1 MKIAVVGA
9 GVAGLCTA
17 SVLHR
22 AGHEVVVHDRT
33 ADVGGVWSAERRYPG
48 LCTQS
53 ARDTYAFSDHPMPA
67 DYPEW
72 PDGAQVQA
80 YLESYVEHAGIAPL
94 LRLSTEVVHAA
105 PRPGGGWTVRT
116 RPRSAGPESG
126 GDEDVA
132 DYDHLVVA
140 NGVFSEPLLPELP
153 GADDFV
159 AAGGV
164 LTTAGAYRAEDAR
177 GAHAVVVGYG
187 KSACDVA
194 VATSTVAASTDVI
207 ARQLLWKM
215 PRRVGN
221 VLNFKHLL
229 LTRMGE
235 ALFRYIRLRGFERFL
250 HGPGDPLR
258 RGLLAGV
265 GAVATRQLHL
275 RELDLVPRGRF
286 ADIVKNAIGLTT
298 EGFFEG
304 VEAGT
309 IRVHRDRT
317 VARLLEKDG
326 APHAE
331 LSDGTVL
338 PADLV
343 VCATGYRPEVAFL
356 DEEVRARLLDE
367 RGNYLLYRQIEPV
380 AVDDLSFAGYNSSF
394 FSPLNAE
401 MAAVW
406 LAARLAGRVALP
418 DRATMRARVDEQ
430 LAFMDEAVD
439 GHHQHGT
446 KIIPFSLHNV
456 DEVLGDVGLQI
467 PARIRAAQWL
477 NPVDPAAY
485 AGVTTALL
493 RTLPSATPRQVG
505 ETVTVKSS
513 EKQTRPAI
521 PRDSSRGAS

>member
-1 MKIAVVGA
+1 MGTGRMRIAVVGA

-17 SVLHR
+17 KVLHQ
-22 AGHEVVVHDRT
+22 AGHEVVVFDRT

-53 ARDTYAFSDHPMPA
+53 ARDTYAFPDFPMPQ

-80 YLESYVEHAGIAPL
+80 YLEAYVEHAGIAPL
-94 LRLSTEVVHAA
+94 LRLGTEVVHAG

-116 RPRSAGPESG
+116 RPRAG
-126 GDEDVA
+126 DAEDSSE
-132 DYDHLVVA
+132 YDHLVVA
-140 NGVFSEPLLPELP
+140 NGVFSEPLVPELP
-153 GADDFV
+153 GVEDFT

-164 LTTAGAYRAEDAR
+164 LTTAGAYHGEGAR
-177 GAHAVVVGYG
+177 GARAVVVGYG

-194 VATSTVAASTDVI
+194 VAISEVAVSTDVI

-215 PRRVGN
+215 PRHVAG

-235 ALFRYIRLRGFERFL
+235 ALFRYIRLQGFEKFL
-250 HGPGDPLR
+250 HGPGDRLR

-275 RELDLVPRGRF
+275 RELDLVPGGQF
-286 ADIVKNAIGLTT
+286 SDIVRNAIGLTT

-304 VEAGT
+304 VAAGSIT
-309 IRVHRDRT
+309 VHRDRT
-317 VARLLEKDG
+317 VSRLLEKDG

-343 VCATGYRPEVAFL
+343 VCATGFRQGVAFL
-356 DEEVRARLLDE
+356 DVDVRARLVDE

-380 AVDDLSFAGYNSSF
+380 AVADLSFAGYNSSF

-418 DRATMRARVDEQ
+418 ERAAMRTQVDEQ
-430 LAFMDEAVD
+430 LAFMDGATD
-439 GHHQHGT
+439 GHHCHGT

-467 PARIRAAQWL
+467 PARTRAAQWL

-485 AGVTTALL
+485 REV
-493 RTLPSATPRQVG
+493 TPRLLGQLG
-505 ETVTVKSS
+505 ETVT
-513 EKQTRPAI
+513 E
-521 PRDSSRGAS
+521 